1 MRIRTGNSKLLGE
14 ESIQEKLRLK
24 SDLKT
29 FLLNNK
35 CKVAHPIETTKLDD
49 IEQYIVEET
58 ASKNTK
64 VVKDHL
70 ERVETLDGTFSNLGF
85 CKLKQKLC
93 PIAEDKYNNFS

>member
-1 MRIRTGNSKLLGE
+1 MICRPLGYGPVK
-14 ESIQEKLRLK
+14 IIA
-24 SDLKT
+24 
-29 FLLNNK
+29 NK
-35 CKVAHPIETTKLDD
+35 CKVTHQIATNKLDE
-49 IEQYIVEET
+49 IEQFIVEET

-85 CKLKQKLC
+85 WKLKQKLC